1 MKLSFLFFFSNTME
15 PSFLFFLVQ
24 VVYQISKTFLKE
36 MYFITTHLHEDS
48 YSGFDLS
55 TIFLFWSFIHYSMI
69 NYSFHLVF
77 LYRQLSWGSVVWLRM
92 ISSLKFSMEWHL
104 QVLFQKEVLPIDPV
118 ISLMRYS
125 SYQMNAL
132 FTDKIRLVIKS
143 WEVVF

>member
-1 MKLSFLFFFSNTME
+1 ME

-24 VVYQISKTFLKE
+24 VVYQVSKTFLKE
-36 MYFITTHLHEDS
+36 MYFIATHLHEDI
-48 YSGFDLS
+48 YSDFDLS
-55 TIFLFWSFIHYSMI
+55 TIFLFWSFIHYSVI
-69 NYSFHLVF
+69 NYSFHLFF
-77 LYRQLSWGSVVWLRM
+77 LYRLLSWGSVVWLRM